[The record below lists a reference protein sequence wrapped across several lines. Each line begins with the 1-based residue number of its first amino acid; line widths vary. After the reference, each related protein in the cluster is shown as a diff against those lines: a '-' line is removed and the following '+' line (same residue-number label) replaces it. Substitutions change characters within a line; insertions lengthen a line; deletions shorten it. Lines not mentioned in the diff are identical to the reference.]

1 MMPTSNSTSARMT
14 TGTIIL
20 STILVV
26 IIPAAVD

>member
-1 MMPTSNSTSARMT
+1 MPTGNSTFAPMT
-14 TGTIIL
+14 TATIIL